1 MTYEQAKII
10 LSSLYG
16 MMKCPTPFSSKK
28 TYTVQNVA
36 KNTPYVDDTSI
47 RSIEEITMK

>member
-1 MTYEQAKII
+1 MNYEQAKIK

-16 MMKCPTPFSSKK
+16 EMKCPATFSSKK
-28 TYTVQNVA
+28 TCTVQNVA
-36 KNTPYVDDTSI
+36 KNTPYVDTDSI